1 MKTVQVPAF
10 VFMTHGWN
18 KDFSQQEWSPELWS
32 CRVDDNEYRVFINE
46 QTVTVEVPED
56 FNPVPAQVAALEKA
70 KAEAL
75 AAYQKTVG
83 ELNDRLSKLL
93 ALTNEAHDQDVYPEH
108 GYEVDA
114 AGTFLG

>member
-10 VFMTHGWN
+10 VFMAENFVKRPDGTTDYSRVEWLPQLWYVRI
-18 KDFSQQEWSPELWS
+18 DDQE
-32 CRVDDNEYRVFINE
+32 NRVFINE

-93 ALTNEAHDQDVYPEH
+93 ALTNEVEA
-108 GYEVDA
+108 
-114 AGTFLG
+114 